1 LTKFFNVRTT
11 KNDKKNWEIKN
22 MAKINTGKPSGPT
35 AQKLTRHEKSMEE
48 RRKRQANALR
58 ANLKKRKAQ
67 TRQRSESN
75 Q

>member
-1 LTKFFNVRTT
+1 
-11 KNDKKNWEIKN
+11 
-22 MAKINTGKPSGPT
+22 MAKINTGNPSGTT

-48 RRKRQANALR
+48 RRKRQATALR

-75 Q
+75 

>member
-1 LTKFFNVRTT
+1 
-11 KNDKKNWEIKN
+11 
-22 MAKINTGKPSGPT
+22 MAKINTGKPSGTT

-58 ANLKKRKAQ
+58 ANLKKRKVQ
-67 TRQRSESN
+67 SRQRSESD